1 MIKKFIFLIAIIG
14 IGGFLII
21 GKNGNSQPP
30 EKASNTVKSDK
41 VIDFTLKDLDGN
53 DVSLK
58 NYRGKYVLLNIWA
71 TWCGPCRYE
80 IPDLIR
86 IRKKYQDKG
95 FEIIG
100 IVVSSKE
107 KAVKKMVEEYG
118 ITYPV
123 VWGTAE
129 ALAQFGPIN
138 AIPRTF
144 LLNKE
149 GKIVE
154 DILGSR
160 DYNFFDTML
169 KKYLQ

>member
-1 MIKKFIFLIAIIG
+1 MIKKFFILIALIAI
-14 IGGFLII
+14 GGFFII

-30 EKASNTVKSDK
+30 VPSEKIKSDT
-41 VIDFTLKDLDGN
+41 VIDFTLKDLNGKDIAFK
-53 DVSLK
+53 D
-58 NYRGKYVLLNIWA
+58 YRGKYVLLNIWA

-86 IRKKYQDKG
+86 IRKKYKEKG

-100 IVVSSKE
+100 IVVSSKP
-107 KAVKKMVEEYG
+107 KAVKKMVADYG
-118 ITYPV
+118 IDYPV
-123 VWGTAE
+123 VWGTPE
-129 ALAQFGPIN
+129 ALKQFGQIN

-144 LLNKE
+144 LVNKE

-160 DYNFFDTML
+160 DYDFFDQML
-169 KKYLQ
+169 QKYLK

>member
-1 MIKKFIFLIAIIG
+1 
-14 IGGFLII
+14 
-21 GKNGNSQPP
+21 
-30 EKASNTVKSDK
+30 
-41 VIDFTLKDLDGN
+41 
-53 DVSLK
+53 
-58 NYRGKYVLLNIWA
+58 
-71 TWCGPCRYE
+71 
-80 IPDLIR
+80 
-86 IRKKYQDKG
+86 
-95 FEIIG
+95 
-100 IVVSSKE
+100 
-107 KAVKKMVEEYG
+107 MVEEYG

-160 DYNFFDTML
+160 DYNFFDSML